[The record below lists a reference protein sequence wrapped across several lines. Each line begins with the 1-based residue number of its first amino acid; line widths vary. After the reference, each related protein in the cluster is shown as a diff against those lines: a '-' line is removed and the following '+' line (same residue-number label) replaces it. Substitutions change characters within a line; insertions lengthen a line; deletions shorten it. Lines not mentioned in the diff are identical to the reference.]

1 MRANMTA
8 SNRRYT
14 RFFIYLIFLHSLLS
28 TACQKKSETTDIKFD
43 LPQIEARGSLVALT
57 NYSATSYF
65 IYKGQPMGYEYELL
79 TRLADHLHLR
89 LEIQI
94 ENNLENMFNRL
105 KNGSGDIIARSLTI
119 TRPRQEFLQF
129 TEPLFDTRQVL
140 VQRKPDNWRHLMLHQ
155 IEEKLIRNPID
166 LIGKDIY
173 VLQGSAHLARLQHL
187 SDEIGG
193 KINLIQVDGDTTSEQ
208 LIQMVADGVINYTVS
223 DDHVAL
229 INQAYYQDI
238 DVETPLSLPQR
249 IGWATRKSS
258 PELLQAINTWL
269 EEIKKS
275 AVLQVVYNKYFIN
288 RSAYI
293 QRVESDYLSVT
304 GGKISDYDKIIQKH
318 AQEINWDWRLLAA
331 LIYKESRFDPK
342 AKSWTGATGLM
353 QLLPAI
359 GREYGARNLDDPRQ
373 NIKAGVRYLQWLED
387 YWVKYINDSDV
398 RLKFILASYNVG
410 IGHVEDARRLA
421 EKYGRDPDRWD
432 NNVAYYLLRLSD
444 EKFFSQDVVEF
455 GYCRGIEP
463 YKYVEGILNIYSQ
476 YQKLVTT

>member
-1 MRANMTA
+1 MVSCDKRF
-8 SNRRYT
+8 T
-14 RFFIYLIFLHSLLS
+14 RLFFCLLIFLLFLSLS
-28 TACQKKSETTDIKFD
+28 CRKEPKKLAVQFD
-43 LPQIEARGSLVALT
+43 LPQIEARGSLVAIT
-57 NYSATSYF
+57 AYSATSYF

-79 TRLADHLHLR
+79 TRLAEHLNLK

-94 ENNLENMFNRL
+94 ENNLESMFNRL

-119 TRPRQEFLQF
+119 TRRRQEFLQF
-129 TEPLFDTRQVL
+129 TEPLFTTRQVL
-140 VQRKPDNWRHLMLHQ
+140 VQRKPENWRRMMLHQ
-155 IEEKLIRNPID
+155 IEEQLITTPID
-166 LIGKDIY
+166 LIGKNIY
-173 VLQGSAHLARLQHL
+173 VVEGSSHFTRLQHL

-193 KINLIQVDGDTTSEQ
+193 NINIIPVDGDTTSEQ
-208 LIQMVADGVINYTVS
+208 LIQMVADNVIDYTVS

-269 EEIKKS
+269 EEIRKT
-275 AVLQVVYNKYFIN
+275 ALLQVIYNKYFVN

-293 QRVESDYLSVT
+293 RRVESDYLSVT
-304 GGKISDYDKIIQKH
+304 GGKISAYDKIIQKH

-331 LIYKESRFDPK
+331 LIYKESRFDPS

-359 GREYGARNLDDPRQ
+359 GREYGAQNLDDPKQ
-373 NIKAGVRYLQWLED
+373 NIEAGVRYLQWLED
-387 YWVKYINDSDV
+387 YWDKYIDDWNV

-421 EKYGRDPDRWD
+421 EKYGRNPDKWD
-432 NNVAYYLLRLSD
+432 NNVAYYMLRLSD
-444 EKFFSQDVVEF
+444 QKFFSQDVVEF

-463 YKYVEGILNIYSQ
+463 YKYVEEILNIYSQ

>member
-1 MRANMTA
+1 MVSCDKRF
-8 SNRRYT
+8 T
-14 RFFIYLIFLHSLLS
+14 RLFFCLLISLFLLNLS
-28 TACQKKSETTDIKFD
+28 CRKEPKKLVVQFD
-43 LPQIEARGSLVALT
+43 LPQIEARGSLVAIT
-57 NYSATSYF
+57 AYSATSYF

-79 TRLADHLHLR
+79 TRLAEHLNLK

-94 ENNLENMFNRL
+94 ENNLESMFNRL
-105 KNGSGDIIARSLTI
+105 KNSSGDIIARSLTI
-119 TRPRQEFLQF
+119 TRRRQEFLQF
-129 TEPLFDTRQVL
+129 TEPLFTTRQVL
-140 VQRKPDNWRHLMLHQ
+140 VQRKPENWRRMMLHQ
-155 IEEKLIRNPID
+155 IEEQLITNPID
-166 LIGKDIY
+166 LIGKNIY
-173 VLQGSAHLARLQHL
+173 VVEGSSHFTRLQHL

-193 KINLIQVDGDTTSEQ
+193 NIHIIPVDGDTTSEQ
-208 LIQMVADGVINYTVS
+208 LIQMVADNVIDYTVS

-269 EEIKKS
+269 EEIRKT
-275 AVLQVVYNKYFIN
+275 ALLQVIYNKYFAN

-293 QRVESDYLSVT
+293 RRVESDYLSVT
-304 GGKISDYDKIIQKH
+304 GGKISAYDKIIQKH

-331 LIYKESRFDPK
+331 LIYKESRFDPS

-359 GREYGARNLDDPRQ
+359 GREYGAQNLDDPKQ
-373 NIKAGVRYLQWLED
+373 NIEAGVRYLQWLED
-387 YWVKYINDSDV
+387 YWDKYIDDWNV

-421 EKYGRDPDRWD
+421 EKYGRNPDKWD
-432 NNVAYYLLRLSD
+432 NNVAYYMLRLSD
-444 EKFFSQDVVEF
+444 QKFFSQDVVEF

-463 YKYVEGILNIYSQ
+463 YKYVEEILNIYSQ

>member
-1 MRANMTA
+1 
-8 SNRRYT
+8 
-14 RFFIYLIFLHSLLS
+14 
-28 TACQKKSETTDIKFD
+28 
-43 LPQIEARGSLVALT
+43 
-57 NYSATSYF
+57 
-65 IYKGQPMGYEYELL
+65 
-79 TRLADHLHLR
+79 
-89 LEIQI
+89 
-94 ENNLENMFNRL
+94 
-105 KNGSGDIIARSLTI
+105 
-119 TRPRQEFLQF
+119 
-129 TEPLFDTRQVL
+129 L
-140 VQRKPDNWRHLMLHQ
+140 VQRQPDNWRHLMLHQ

>member
-1 MRANMTA
+1 MVSCDKRF
-8 SNRRYT
+8 T
-14 RFFIYLIFLHSLLS
+14 RFANYLIIYLFLFIIV
-28 TACQKKSETTDIKFD
+28 CQKKQEKLAVQFD
-43 LPQIEARGSLVALT
+43 LPQIEARGSLVAIT
-57 NYSATSYF
+57 AYSATSYF

-79 TRLADHLHLR
+79 TRLAEHLNLK

-94 ENNLENMFNRL
+94 ENNLESMFNRL

-119 TRPRQEFLQF
+119 TRRRQEFLQF
-129 TEPLFDTRQVL
+129 TEPLFTTRQVL
-140 VQRKPDNWRHLMLHQ
+140 VQRKPENWRRMMLHQ
-155 IEEKLIRNPID
+155 IEEQLITNPID
-166 LIGKDIY
+166 LIGKNIY
-173 VLQGSAHLARLQHL
+173 VVEGSSHFTRLQHL

-193 KINLIQVDGDTTSEQ
+193 NIHIIPVDGDTTSEQ
-208 LIQMVADGVINYTVS
+208 LIQMVADNVIDYTVS

-238 DVETPLSLPQR
+238 DVETSLSLPQR

-269 EEIKKS
+269 EDIRKT
-275 AVLQVVYNKYFIN
+275 ALLQVIYNKYFVN

-293 QRVESDYLSVT
+293 RRVESDYLSVT
-304 GGKISDYDKIIQKH
+304 GGKISAYDKIIQKH

-331 LIYKESRFDPK
+331 LIYKESRFDPS

-359 GREYGARNLDDPRQ
+359 GREYGAQNLNDPKQ
-373 NIKAGVRYLQWLED
+373 NIEAGVRYLQWLED
-387 YWVKYINDSDV
+387 YWDKYIDDWNV

-421 EKYGRDPDRWD
+421 EKYGRNPDKWD
-432 NNVAYYLLRLSD
+432 NNVAYYMLRLSD
-444 EKFFSQDVVEF
+444 QKFFSQDVVEF

-463 YKYVEGILNIYSQ
+463 YKYVEEILNIYSQ